1 MRSTSKT
8 GQRHSAAGPA
18 AGQRSDPRR
27 WWALVLLA
35 LAEFMVIL
43 DASIVNI
50 ALPSIQ
56 RGLHFSK
63 DNLSWV
69 VNAYILAFGGLLL
82 LGGRTADLR
91 GRRHMFMV
99 GLIVFGGAS
108 LAGGLSQSQGQLIA
122 SRALQGVG
130 AAMLAPAALAL
141 VTAIFSEGAER
152 NKALGIWGA
161 VAGSGAAAGVLL
173 GGVLTSGLNWRWVL
187 FVNVP
192 VAIIATLVAPRLL
205 SESRAQASSRSFDF
219 AGAISI
225 SGGLTILVYG
235 LIEAQ
240 KVGWGSART
249 IALLA
254 TAALLLIGFVAIELR
269 ASAPLVPF
277 RILRVRAVAGANTVA
292 VLVGAALISMFFFL
306 TLYMQEVLGYS
317 AIKAGISQL
326 PLAGTIILAAGLA
339 PRLVARTSP
348 RTVIAIGLGLLTGG
362 LIWFAQIPAH
372 GAFVDDLLGPSLL
385 IAVGLGL
392 TYVPMTIASVSG
404 VSSNQTGL
412 ASGLINTTQQIGG
425 ALGLAIAATVAN
437 SQTDHYL
444 RAAHAGSHAVPV
456 ALTHGFGAGFL
467 VDAGFAALGI
477 LAALTL
483 INGMSATTRPNADRS
498 REAATQIAA

>member
-1 MRSTSKT
+1 MD
-8 GQRHSAAGPA
+8 QVLAPA
-18 AGQRSDPRR
+18 AVHRRPDPRR
-27 WWALVLLA
+27 WWALVLFA

-56 RGLHFSK
+56 HGLHFSK
-63 DNLSWV
+63 DDLAWV
-69 VNAYILAFGGLLL
+69 VNAYILTFGGLLL
-82 LGGRTADLR
+82 LGGRMADLR
-91 GRRHMFMV
+91 GRRHMFIV
-99 GLIVFGGAS
+99 GLVVFGGAS

-122 SRALQGVG
+122 SRAVQGVG
-130 AAMLAPAALAL
+130 AAILAPAALAL

-192 VAIIATLVAPRLL
+192 VAIVAALIAPRLL
-205 SESRAQASSRSFDF
+205 SESRAQPSKRSFDL
-219 AGAISI
+219 AGAISV
-225 SGGLTILVYG
+225 SAGLAVLVYS

-240 KVGWGSART
+240 KVGWGTART
-249 IALLA
+249 VALLA
-254 TAALLLIGFVAIELR
+254 LAVVLLGAFVVIELR
-269 ASAPLVPF
+269 TSAPLVPF
-277 RILRVRAVAGANTVA
+277 GILRLRAVAGANAVA
-292 VLVGAALISMFFFL
+292 ILVGAALISMFFFL

-339 PRLVARTSP
+339 PRLVARIGP
-348 RTVIAIGLGLLTGG
+348 RPVIALGLSLLSAG
-362 LIWFAQIPAH
+362 LIWFAQIPTR
-372 GAFVDDLLGPSLL
+372 GAFVNDLLGPSLL

-404 VSSNQTGL
+404 VSESQTGL

-444 RAAHAGSHAVPV
+444 QAAHHGAHIVPA
-456 ALTHGFGAGFL
+456 ALTHGFRAGFL

-483 INGMSATTRPNADRS
+483 INGVRAAAARRSADPARDATARV
-498 REAATQIAA
+498 AA

>member
-1 MRSTSKT
+1 MAQTQRSSR
-8 GQRHSAAGPA
+8 GAPVAAET
-18 AGQRSDPRR
+18 SDPRR

-63 DNLSWV
+63 DNLSWD

-82 LGGRTADLR
+82 LGGRMADLR
-91 GRRHMFMV
+91 GRRRMFIV
-99 GLIVFGGAS
+99 GLAVFAGAS
-108 LAGGLSQSQGQLIA
+108 LVGGLSDSQGQLIA
-122 SRALQGVG
+122 SRAVQGAG
-130 AAMLAPAALAL
+130 AAILAPAALAL
-141 VTAIFSEGAER
+141 VRAIFSEGAER
-152 NKALGIWGA
+152 NRALGIWGA

-173 GGVLTSGLNWRWVL
+173 GGVLTSGLSWRWVL

-192 VAIIATLVAPRLL
+192 VAAIAAAVAPRLL
-205 SESRAQASSRSFDF
+205 PESRAEADERSFDL
-219 AGAISI
+219 AGAITI
-225 SGGLTILVYG
+225 TAGLTLLVYA

-240 KVGWGSART
+240 KVGWGTART

-254 TAALLLIGFVAIELR
+254 IAAVLLVGFVVIELR

-277 RILRVRAVAGANTVA
+277 GIFRSRAVAAANAVA
-292 VLVGAALISMFFFL
+292 ILVGAALISMFFFL

-317 AIKAGISQL
+317 AIKAGLSQL

-339 PRLVARTSP
+339 PPLVAR
-348 RTVIAIGLGLLTGG
+348 VGAKAIIAVGLGLLAGG
-362 LIWFAQIPAH
+362 LVWFAQIPTHA
-372 GAFVDDLLGPSLL
+372 AFVHDLLGPSLV
-385 IAVGLGL
+385 IATGLGL

-404 VSSNQTGL
+404 DAKNETGL
-412 ASGLINTTQQIGG
+412 ASGLINTTQQVGG

-444 RAAHAGSHAVPV
+444 RAAHRAAQALPA
-456 ALTHGFGAGFL
+456 ALTHGFRSGFII
-467 VDAGFAALGI
+467 DAGFAALGVV
-477 LAALTL
+477 AALAL
-483 INGMSATTRPNADRS
+483 IHGVRGSMDPAFQSQR
-498 REAATQIAA
+498 

>member
-1 MRSTSKT
+1 MTSSTHT
-8 GQRHSAAGPA
+8 ARDRVLTTDAVHRRP
-18 AGQRSDPRR
+18 DPRR

-56 RGLHFSK
+56 HGVHFSK
-63 DNLSWV
+63 DNLAWV

-82 LGGRTADLR
+82 LGGRLADLR
-91 GRRHMFMV
+91 GRRHMFIV
-99 GLIVFGGAS
+99 GLLVFGGAS

-122 SRALQGVG
+122 SRAVQGVG

-192 VAIIATLVAPRLL
+192 VAIIAAVIAPRLL
-205 SESRAQASSRSFDF
+205 SESRAQVSKRSFDL
-219 AGAISI
+219 AGAVSI
-225 SGGLTILVYG
+225 SAGLATLAYA

-240 KVGWGSART
+240 KVGWGTTRT

-254 TAALLLIGFVAIELR
+254 LAVAMLGAFVVIELR

-277 RILRVRAVAGANTVA
+277 GILRLRAVAGANAVA
-292 VLVGAALISMFFFL
+292 ILVGAALISMFFFL

-317 AIKAGISQL
+317 AIKAGLSQL
-326 PLAGTIILAAGLA
+326 PLAGTIILAAALA
-339 PRLVARTSP
+339 PRLVARAGP
-348 RTVIAIGLGLLTGG
+348 RAVIALGLSLLTAG
-362 LIWFAQIPAH
+362 LIWFAQIPVR

-385 IAVGLGL
+385 IALGLGL

-404 VSSNQTGL
+404 VPKNQTGL

-444 RAAHAGSHAVPV
+444 RSTHRSAHPV
-456 ALTHGFGAGFL
+456 GAALTHGFRAGFL

-483 INGMSATTRPNADRS
+483 INGIRAGARSSAHPPK
-498 REAATQIAA
+498 EATAQAAA

>member
-1 MRSTSKT
+1 MTSTTRSLDKT
-8 GQRHSAAGPA
+8 APEPLAVGP
-18 AGQRSDPRR
+18 DPRR

-35 LAEFMVIL
+35 TAEFMVIL

-63 DNLSWV
+63 DNLPWV

-82 LGGRTADLR
+82 LGGRMADLR
-91 GRRHMFMV
+91 GRRRMFIV
-99 GLIVFGGAS
+99 GLIVFAS
-108 LAGGLSQSQGQLIA
+108 ASFAGGLSASQGQLIA
-122 SRALQGVG
+122 SRAVQGAG
-130 AAMLAPAALAL
+130 AAILAPAALAL

-192 VAIIATLVAPRLL
+192 VAILAALSAPRLL
-205 SESRAQASSRSFDF
+205 SDSRAEATKRSFDL

-225 SGGLTILVYG
+225 TAGLTLLVYA

-240 KVGWGSART
+240 KVGWGAART
-249 IALLA
+249 IGLLGL
-254 TAALLLIGFVAIELR
+254 AAVLLTGFIVIEQR

-277 RILRVRAVAGANTVA
+277 SIFRLRAVAGANAVA
-292 VLVGAALISMFFFL
+292 ILVGAALISMFFFL
-306 TLYMQEVLGYS
+306 TLYMQEVLGYN

-339 PRLVARTSP
+339 PPLVARIGP
-348 RTVIAIGLGLLTGG
+348 RPVIALGLGLLASG
-362 LIWFAQIPAH
+362 LVWFAQIPTR
-372 GAFVDDLLGPSLL
+372 GAFLDDLLGPSLI

-404 VSSNQTGL
+404 VATNQAGL

-437 SQTDHYL
+437 TQTDHYL
-444 RAAHAGSHAVPV
+444 RAAHGSPQALPA
-456 ALTHGFGAGFL
+456 ALTHGFRSGFV
-467 VDAGFAALGI
+467 VDAGFAALGVV
-477 LAALTL
+477 AALVL
-483 INGMSATTRPNADRS
+483 IQGVRAAVDR
-498 REAATQIAA
+498 RVAAPTVETAGETPA